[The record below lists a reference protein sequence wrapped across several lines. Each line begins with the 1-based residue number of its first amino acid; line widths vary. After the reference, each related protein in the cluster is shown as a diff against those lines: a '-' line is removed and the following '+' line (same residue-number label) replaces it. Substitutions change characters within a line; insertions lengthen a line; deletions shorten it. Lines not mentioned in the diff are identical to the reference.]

1 MAMAGLSPAGG
12 EYGAASPPGSVGAAF
27 TTLLQQLYFIRL
39 VFFACRQASFL
50 HGEFLRKSHPFCAL
64 PCCKKYICVCIFK

>member
-1 MAMAGLSPAGG
+1 MARAGLSPAGG

-39 VFFACRQASFL
+39 FFL
-50 HGEFLRKSHPFCAL
+50 HAGRPPFSM
-64 PCCKKYICVCIFK
+64 VNF